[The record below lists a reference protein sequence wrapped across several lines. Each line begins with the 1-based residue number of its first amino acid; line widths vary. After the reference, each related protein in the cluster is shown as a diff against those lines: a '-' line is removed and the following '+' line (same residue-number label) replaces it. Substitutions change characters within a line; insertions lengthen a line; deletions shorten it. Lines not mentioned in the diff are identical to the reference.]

1 MALKVKDITKSAAKF
16 VARAGVAGQ
25 DYASGVQAAGTS
37 QFDNALAAKA
47 SWAAGV
53 QQAAANDA
61 FAKGLNKAGPQKW
74 QTMATTKGVKN
85 YPAGVA
91 AASSSY
97 VAGVTP
103 FFNALSNLTLSQRFP
118 RGDPRNQQ
126 RSVDVQTA
134 LHKLRVG
141 A

>member
-1 MALKVKDITKSAAKF
+1 MLKVKDITKSAAKF
-16 VARAGVAGQ
+16 VSRAGVAGP
-25 DYASGVQAAGTS
+25 DYIAGVQAAGTS
-37 QFDNALAAKA
+37 QFDNAIAAKA
-47 SWAAGV
+47 NWAAGV
-53 QQAAANDA
+53 QTAAANDQ
-61 FAKGLNKAGPQKW
+61 FAKGLNKVGPQKW
-74 QTMATTKGVKN
+74 TTNAVNKGAKN

-91 AASSSY
+91 SASASY

-103 FFNALSNLTLSQRFP
+103 FFNVLANLTLSQRFP

-134 LHKLRVG
+134 LHKAKVG

>member
-1 MALKVKDITKSAAKF
+1 MALKVKDISKAAAKF
-16 VARAGVAGQ
+16 VSRAGVAGP
-25 DYASGVQAAGTS
+25 DYAAGVQSAGTS

-53 QQAAANDA
+53 QQAAANDS
-61 FAKGLNKAGPQKW
+61 FAKGLNKVGPNKW
-74 QTMATTKGVKN
+74 QQMATTKGVKN

-91 AASSSY
+91 AAQASY
-97 VAGVTP
+97 TQGVTP
-103 FFNALSNLTLSQRFP
+103 FFSVLQNLTLSQRYP

-134 LHKLRVG
+134 LHKARVG